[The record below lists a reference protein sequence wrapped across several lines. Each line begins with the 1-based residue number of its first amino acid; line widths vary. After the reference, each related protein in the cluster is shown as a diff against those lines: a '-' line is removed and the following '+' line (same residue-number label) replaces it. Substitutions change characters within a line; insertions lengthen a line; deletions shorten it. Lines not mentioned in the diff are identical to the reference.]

1 MPQESKTKDHL
12 VIKRINIHIPLGDSK
27 INNNVFDCKT
37 PQNRAERPHK
47 TVLKDKWMNEW
58 MKHWNLKI
66 SVLAKKLGKIVF
78 IIVKKCAK
86 SDMELLIHKRKRTSK
101 VYIRGKVIENDGAM
115 ELREIGKLG
124 NCSVNK
130 RTSVKD
136 RNTWDTYI
144 LLCRKLSEANLNI
157 ARFAWIAA
165 GEIKWC

>member
-1 MPQESKTKDHL
+1 
-12 VIKRINIHIPLGDSK
+12 
-27 INNNVFDCKT
+27 
-37 PQNRAERPHK
+37 
-47 TVLKDKWMNEW
+47 
-58 MKHWNLKI
+58 
-66 SVLAKKLGKIVF
+66 VF

-157 ARFAWIAA
+157 ASFA
-165 GEIKWC
+165 